1 MASVTEETEAV
12 VIRHLKPGQTMM
24 LDEFIEHIPE
34 LTWNQVFQS
43 VDALCRRGV
52 ISLRRRGFNYEVS
65 TLPQHVIR

>member
-1 MASVTEETEAV
+1 
-12 VIRHLKPGQTMM
+12 MM